1 MQLSRLFSSRDRRT
15 RLRFFRVATR
25 CVAAILAGIALTPV
39 PAVAQSAENVAVVI
53 NESSADSKRVGE
65 HYIRARS
72 IPEANVIR
80 LKTPET
86 TAISRVAY
94 EVSIE
99 APIRAALGRQQLQ
112 DRILYIVLTK
122 GIPLRIEGSEGLNGT
137 MASVDS
143 ELALLYRRMAGQT
156 VPTSGRVL
164 NPYFFT
170 GGSGLPLPFSHRE
183 QDIYLVT
190 RLDGYTVD
198 DVLALID
205 RGKAPTSE
213 GQFVLDQRGGV
224 ISNPSGDIWLREAGR
239 RLALLG
245 FEKRVVLES
254 TKEAARDLTN
264 VLGYYSWAS
273 NDPSHRERQSSM
285 QFASGAL
292 AASFGGPDARTM
304 QEPRA
309 GWVPSANWQDRTTW
323 HEGAPTSLVGDIIR
337 DGATGVAGHV
347 ADPFLQSA
355 VRPEILFPAYVRGFN
370 LAEAFYVA
378 IPHLSWQTVVIGDP
392 LCRPFPRTP
401 LTASE
406 LDDGLD
412 AQTELPQLFA
422 KRRLSSLQAL
432 FKDVPEQALAL
443 VLRAESRQARD
454 DAAGARQALE
464 QSTELAPELARAH
477 LQLGI
482 IYEQAGDFASAFMRY
497 ERVVELQPNNVIALN
512 NLAYHVAVRD
522 KAPARAKP
530 LAERALKLVPRDPA
544 VSDTLAWIEYLLG
557 NYPAAT
563 KLVATA
569 IKGAPDN
576 ADIRLHAAFIYAA
589 AESQA
594 SALTELDMALK
605 LNPELAGREDVQ
617 QLEKKIRP
625 PSPEAG
631 AR

>member
-1 MQLSRLFSSRDRRT
+1 M
-15 RLRFFRVATR
+15 
-25 CVAAILAGIALTPV
+25 
-39 PAVAQSAENVAVVI
+39 
-53 NESSADSKRVGE
+53 
-65 HYIRARS
+65 
-72 IPEANVIR
+72 
-80 LKTPET
+80 
-86 TAISRVAY
+86 
-94 EVSIE
+94 
-99 APIRAALGRQQLQ
+99 
-112 DRILYIVLTK
+112 
-122 GIPLRIEGSEGLNGT
+122 
-137 MASVDS
+137 
-143 ELALLYRRMAGQT
+143 
-156 VPTSGRVL
+156 
-164 NPYFFT
+164 
-170 GGSGLPLPFSHRE
+170 
-183 QDIYLVT
+183 T

-224 ISNPSGDIWLREAGR
+224 MNNPAGDIWLREAGR

-245 FEKRVVLES
+245 FEKRVVLEN
-254 TKEAARDLTN
+254 TRDAAHDLTN

-273 NDPSHRERQSSM
+273 NDPAHRQRQSSM
-285 QFASGAL
+285 QFAAGAL

-304 QEPRA
+304 QEPPA
-309 GWVPSANWQDRTTW
+309 AWMPSANWVDRTAW

-337 DGATGVAGHV
+337 EGATGVAGHV

-355 VRPEILFPAYVRGFN
+355 VRPEILFPAYVKGFN
-370 LAEAFYVA
+370 LAEAFYLA

-406 LDDGLD
+406 IEDGLD
-412 AQTELPQLFA
+412 PEMELPQLFG
-422 KRRLSSLQAL
+422 KRRLTRQLAL
-432 FKDVPEQALAL
+432 FKDPPERAIAL
-443 VLRAESRQARD
+443 VLRGESRQTRD
-454 DAAGARQALE
+454 DVAGARQALE
-464 QSTELAPELARAH
+464 EATELAPQLAFAH

-482 IYEQAGDFASAFMRY
+482 LYETANDFTRALMRY

-512 NLAYHVAVRD
+512 NLAYSVAVHE

-530 LAERALKLVPRDPA
+530 FAERALKLVPRDPA

-557 NYPAAT
+557 NYAAAT
-563 KLVATA
+563 RLVATA

-589 AESQA
+589 DQSQA

-605 LNPELAGREDVQ
+605 LNPALAGREDVQ